1 MPVLQCAP
9 RGEYDGQLG
18 LTETAGPVF
27 PEESGGV
34 GMRQAGVPSA
44 ELGVPS
50 YAAAK
55 RDCGVAY
62 CGVDTCVIRNI
73 GVVKT
78 WYKTCVLY
86 LQDNCWLGLIFVY
99 RVRGI

>member
-1 MPVLQCAP
+1 MTVFQCAP

-18 LTETAGPVF
+18 LMETAGPVC
-27 PEESGGV
+27 PEESGGL
-34 GMRQAGVPSA
+34 GMRQAGVSSA

-62 CGVDTCVIRNI
+62 CGVDTCAIQNI

-78 WYKTCVLY
+78 WYMCIICY
-86 LQDNCWLGLIFVY
+86 N
-99 RVRGI
+99 